1 MNNKK
6 SLLFR
11 VLFILLIFS
20 IAVLIL
26 NSAPQI
32 SQEKTSQNQKL
43 IKPTPKNIKES
54 TAFYVYIFWMWVVI
68 LILIYVLILK
78 IKEADRIHK
87 MGFEKS
93 KKES

>member
-1 MNNKK
+1 MKNKK

-11 VLFILLIFS
+11 ALFILLIFS
-20 IAVLIL
+20 VAVLIL

-43 IKPTPKNIKES
+43 KPTPKNIKES

-68 LILIYVLILK
+68 FILIYVLILK

-87 MGFEKS
+87 MGFEKN